1 MAFFDDVKKLGKS
14 VAEKGKDAIEIT
26 KLNSQISGEKDK
38 MKDMFAKIGEQVFA
52 NYKAGNDQGFGEWCM
67 QLQEAEIRME
77 EIKAKVLEIKDAS
90 KCASCG
96 AEISKETTFCPKCGA
111 KVNQGPI

>member
-52 NYKAGNDQGFGEWCM
+52 NFKMGNDQGFGEWCT
-67 QLQEAEIRME
+67 QLQEAEGRIAE
-77 EIKAKVLEIKDAS
+77 LQQKVLEIKNAS
-90 KCASCG
+90 KCPSCG
-96 AEISKETTFCPKCGA
+96 AEISNETAFCPKCGA
-111 KVNQGPI
+111 KVN